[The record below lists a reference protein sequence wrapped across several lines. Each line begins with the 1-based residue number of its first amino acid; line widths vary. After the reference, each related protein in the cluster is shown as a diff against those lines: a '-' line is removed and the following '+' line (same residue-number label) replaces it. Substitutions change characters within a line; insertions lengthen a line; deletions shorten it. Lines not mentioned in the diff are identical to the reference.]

1 MSLMQRKRG
10 TDYLI
15 ASLAITAG
23 LALTTFSL
31 RQIANVDR
39 QLAQTTP
46 PLQAS
51 PPVTPNDRPAESKPG
66 GTRPT
71 TPAPEPARPNEQAQK
86 EGAKA
91 ALPSAPPEKVAPPLQ
106 PKSRLED

>member
-1 MSLMQRKRG
+1 M
-10 TDYLI
+10 DYMI

-23 LALTTFSL
+23 LALTAFSL
-31 RQIANVDR
+31 RQIATIDHRV
-39 QLAQTTP
+39 AQTTP

-51 PPVTPNDRPAESKPG
+51 PPATPNDKPAESKPG

-71 TPAPEPARPNEQAQK
+71 TPAPEPARPGEQAQK
-86 EGAKA
+86 DGAKA

-106 PKSRLED
+106 PK